1 MLVTDKPEDVP
12 TTDTLKS
19 VPNPETHALQIPAID
34 ATFVKFTG
42 TSGDV
47 LENPPDQDEER
58 TYIVKGVCKGYD
70 IRTRADGE
78 RRVVAVMDITSCYE
92 RGKVPIVDEKQASLF
107 SVPDDDGG
115 PGIARPD
122 ADADAEDESDGEG
135 EYDAAEVD
143 RPGFSDS
150 GDN

>member
-1 MLVTDKPEDVP
+1 MLVTNKPEDVP

-19 VPNPETHALQIPAID
+19 VPDPESHALQIPAID

-47 LENPPDQDEER
+47 LDNPPEQDEER
-58 TYIVKGVCKGYD
+58 TYIVKAACKGYD

-92 RGKVPIVDEKQASLF
+92 RGKVPIVDENQASLF
-107 SVPDDDGG
+107 AVSDDDG
-115 PGIARPD
+115 PGIVRPE
-122 ADADAEDESDGEG
+122 AEDESEAEDEDQGED
-135 EYDAAEVD
+135 EDSEVD
-143 RPGFSDS
+143 RPGFSHQS
-150 GDN
+150 